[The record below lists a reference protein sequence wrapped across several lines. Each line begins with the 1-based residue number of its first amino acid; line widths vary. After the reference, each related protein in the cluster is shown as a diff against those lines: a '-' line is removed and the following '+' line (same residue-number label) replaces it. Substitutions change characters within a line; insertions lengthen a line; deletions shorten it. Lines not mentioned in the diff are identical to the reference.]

1 MQEEKDIDEINEEQE
16 REREREK
23 DKEKENIG
31 EGLRNT
37 RKSEEGKRDEDERRV
52 EQTEHELMLRA
63 ERKRASGWSDGY
75 ARRVLPRTA
84 RLGTLAC

>member
-16 REREREK
+16 RVREK

-63 ERKRASGWSDGY
+63 ERKRATGGGRGY
-75 ARRVLPRTA
+75 ARQALPRTA